1 MHIVGKENME
11 VFLSKLHYL
20 WNVISLLRIFTSF
33 FLLLFRRLTSTKA
46 NQNFITLWFFLTC
59 ILVLVIEFLKKTMFL
74 SYSYKQF
81 IMSIYWF
88 SKIIFVNELY

>member
-33 FLLLFRRLTSTKA
+33 FFYYLGDLF
-46 NQNFITLWFFLTC
+46 Q
-59 ILVLVIEFLKKTMFL
+59 LKKIRILLHYDF
-74 SYSYKQF
+74 
-81 IMSIYWF
+81 
-88 SKIIFVNELY
+88 